1 MHLHST
7 ELPVLEY
14 LAPLYGTRSQ
24 TLILFSDGSNF
35 SILDNLSLVFSRP
48 FLMRTRTVHLP
59 IRRDLIFLRMRV
71 RKSNVH
77 LDPSGIEVMNRRW
90 VLALTRLKSLD
101 HAISLHHR
109 YFSGKTSN
117 LLNVRVGSRGDR
129 AGLK

>member
-59 IRRDLIFLRMRV
+59 IRRDLIFLRMRSAQKQ
-71 RKSNVH
+71 RS
-77 LDPSGIEVMNRRW
+77 P
-90 VLALTRLKSLD
+90 
-101 HAISLHHR
+101 
-109 YFSGKTSN
+109 
-117 LLNVRVGSRGDR
+117 
-129 AGLK
+129 